1 MLAVDSL
8 ALLFFPAAMAFAGA
22 MDLVSMTI
30 PNRISLAMIAGF
42 FCAALWAG
50 LPANVVLAHVAA
62 GVLML
67 AAGIGMFAMGWVGG
81 GDAKLLAAG
90 ALWLGPSSLVPF
102 LLLTGLLGAVLM
114 LALVTYRGYPASAL
128 PLPAWAVRLHHSK
141 TGIPYGIA
149 IGTAGLLI
157 FPCTPLFKAL
167 A

>member
-8 ALLFFPAAMAFAGA
+8 ALLFFPAAMAFAGS

-50 LPANVVLAHVAA
+50 LPANVVFAHVAA

-90 ALWLGPSSLVPF
+90 ALWLGLSNLATF
-102 LLLTGLLGAVLM
+102 LLITGVVGAVLM
-114 LALVTYRGYPASAL
+114 LALVAYRGYPASAL
-128 PLPAWAVRLHHSK
+128 PLPAWAARLHHSK

-149 IGTAGLLI
+149 IGAAGLLV
-157 FPCTPLFKAL
+157 FPYTPLFKAL